1 MVLNCHWQRAEVK
14 KLVCAM
20 GCSVPLLSAFRS
32 CDPCYALPPTTLP
45 MFPLRVHLWI
55 FDSCSI
61 FFLYIF
67 SLISLSFFSTSLP
80 IAAIPPGKNTS
91 LLLPTHPHTTTNTI
105 VKNDPLAW
113 ALTSEYLRN
122 HGACHGWLHLSPV
135 WRLIVRLS
143 CVILDFISSRQ
154 ASRNKLAIRDF
165 RVGDAIVRNTGGR

>member
-14 KLVCAM
+14 KLFCAV
-20 GCSVPLLSAFRS
+20 GVFCAFAFRFPFMRS
-32 CDPCYALPPTTLP
+32 LLCSTTPHHIAHVFPPGSP
-45 MFPLRVHLWI
+45 VDLRFL
-55 FDSCSI
+55 FY
-61 FFLYIF
+61 FFLYNF

-143 CVILDFISSRQ
+143 CVLLDFISSRQ

-165 RVGDAIVRNTGGR
+165 RVGEL